1 MPFRMNMRQETFVP
15 LIHTASSSIDDTPD
29 LCQTLQLIDVM
40 SLMSVANVSM
50 QASMLKHDIFSI

>member
-1 MPFRMNMRQETFVP
+1 MNMRQETFVP